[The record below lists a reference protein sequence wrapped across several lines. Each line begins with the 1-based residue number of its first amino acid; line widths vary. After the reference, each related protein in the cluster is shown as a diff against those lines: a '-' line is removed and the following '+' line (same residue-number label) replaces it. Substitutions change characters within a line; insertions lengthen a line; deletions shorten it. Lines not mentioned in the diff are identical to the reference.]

1 MYNLGRGLREK
12 YEGRGEKGKLRRER
26 RECDSGMKD
35 GVDRSRGMETRTN
48 EASAKIK
55 PTDPSRLANQTAR
68 RNRTDR
74 CHHQCRNIY
83 LFNIDVRAE

>member
-1 MYNLGRGLREK
+1 
-12 YEGRGEKGKLRRER
+12 
-26 RECDSGMKD
+26 
-35 GVDRSRGMETRTN
+35 
-48 EASAKIK
+48 
-55 PTDPSRLANQTAR
+55 LANQTAR